1 MCYGNS
7 KSCTTLFCVQL
18 HLKGL
23 SLAGSRIML
32 VIYDSLRMTKP
43 LCHPFLHSVKMLQG
57 WYRSWKTWKVMEFKN
72 FIFKAWKVMKFNFLS
87 LKAMEN

>member
-1 MCYGNS
+1 MHHPVLCPITPQGAKFGRFTHHARN
-7 KSCTTLFCVQL
+7 L
-18 HLKGL
+18 GL
-23 SLAGSRIML
+23 ITHDETP
-32 VIYDSLRMTKP
+32 VP
-43 LCHPFLHSVKMLQG
+43 HPVLHSVKMLQG